1 MSPRL
6 SWFPGDGPFEDFV
19 REVEEGKRALERQ
32 KLIERG
38 ITPPKAPPRAAGH
51 ISYVVGVDI
60 GQRVDPTAIAVV
72 ETRYDAQERGYYIV
86 RFPKRFRL
94 GLLYSDV
101 AKRIARLDTKLRE
114 DAAKEGLEAWISYI
128 LDATG
133 VGQGPSEQIVQALNA
148 QSYADVYRCY
158 LTGGINA
165 IVDDEIMQI
174 KLPKTQLV
182 SSLVSVFDADRIE
195 LPAGSKEIDAM
206 INELLNFEIRVSDE
220 GKDAFGAFKVGA
232 HDDLVTALGL
242 AVWFGENAPPPYYG
256 PMIW

>member
-1 MSPRL
+1 MSPHL
-6 SWFPGDGPFEDFV
+6 AWFPGDGPLEDFV

-32 KLIERG
+32 RLIEQG
-38 ITPPKAPPRAAGH
+38 IKPPKAPPRAAGH
-51 ISYVVGVDI
+51 ISYIVGVDI

-86 RFPKRFRL
+86 RFLKRFKL
-94 GLLYSDV
+94 GLLYAEV
-101 AKRIARLDTKLRE
+101 AKRVARLDTKLRQ
-114 DAAKEGLEAWISYI
+114 DAAKDGLEAWVTYI

-133 VGQGPSEQIVQALNA
+133 VGQGPSEQIVQALSA

-165 IVDDEIMQI
+165 IVDNERMQI

-182 SSLVSVFDADRIE
+182 SCLVSVFDADHME
-195 LPAGSKEIDAM
+195 LPARSKEIDAM
-206 INELLNFEIRVSDE
+206 IIELLNFEIRVSDE
-220 GKDAFGAFKVGA
+220 GRDAFGAFKVGT

-242 AVWFGENAPPPYYG
+242 AIWLGENSPPPYYG